1 MSQAQRTS
9 DTPDTTNPVIV
20 IVGPTASGKTDVAV
34 ELARALE
41 GEVVSADSR
50 QIYRFMDI
58 ATATPSLAERRDI
71 PHYGFDLVDPDV
83 VFSAGQFASAARDW
97 INDIR
102 ARGKTAI
109 VAGGSGLYLQA
120 LIDGFFAGD
129 DIKDEQVRRELEERA
144 DRFGLDALH
153 AELTELDPEYAAKIL
168 PTDRQRILR
177 ALEVVQASGVR
188 FSELHQR
195 DRDEAAW
202 PVRWFGIEHDRK
214 ALYAR
219 INRRARLM
227 LDLGLLA
234 EVRDLIDRG
243 FGDAYSMKSVG
254 YEEGMA
260 YLNGEIDSIEEMLER
275 IQQNTRRYAKR
286 QLTWFRRNERIQW
299 VRAGIQSATQ
309 IADTILSSLGR

>member
-1 MSQAQRTS
+1 MSSAQQTS
-9 DTPDTTNPVIV
+9 NTSNPVFV

-34 ELARALE
+34 ELALALN

-58 ATATPSLAERRDI
+58 ATATPSLAERHNI

-83 VFSAGQFASAARDW
+83 VYSAGQFATAARGW
-97 INDIR
+97 IDEIR
-102 ARGKTAI
+102 ARGKAAI

-120 LIDGFFAGD
+120 LIDGFFSGD
-129 DIKDEQVRRELEERA
+129 DIKDEQVRCELEERA
-144 DRFGLDALH
+144 ERFGLDALL
-153 AELTELDPEYAAKIL
+153 AELTELDPEYAAKTL
-168 PTDRQRILR
+168 PADRQRILR
-177 ALEVVQASGVR
+177 ALEVVKASGVR

-195 DRDEAAW
+195 SRDEAPW
-202 PVRWFGIEHDRK
+202 PVRWFGIEHDRE
-214 ALYAR
+214 ALYER
-219 INRRARLM
+219 INRRARMM

-243 FGDAYSMKSVG
+243 YGDAYSMKSVG

-260 YLNGEIDSIEEMLER
+260 YLNGEIDSIDEMVER

-286 QLTWFRRNERIQW
+286 QLTWFRRNERIHW
-299 VRAGIQSATQ
+299 VQAGNRNAEQ
-309 IADTILSSLGR
+309 IADTILMSL